1 MVDVELIYQ
10 VQNNN
15 KNAFKVLFSN
25 YKKKVYGT
33 AFLILKDYQL
43 AEDVVQETFL
53 QVYLK
58 VPKLLDPLA
67 FEGWLYKITV
77 NLCFEAI
84 KKSKKLKL
92 SSLEE
97 YSELKM
103 YNTLIDYNT
112 PEEAAIVK
120 DLHQQILKCVYS
132 LRPQYAAV
140 LVLYYYDNFNIREIS
155 EIISCS
161 EGNVKLK
168 LFRGRKSLEKLLTKE
183 HKDILDTITGGIF
196 YENR

>member
-1 MVDVELIYQ
+1 MVDIELICQ

-15 KNAFKVLFSN
+15 KNAFKTLFGN

-58 VPKLLDPLA
+58 IYKLSDPLA

-97 YSELKM
+97 YSELQM
-103 YNTLIDYNT
+103 RSTLIDYNT

-120 DLHQQILKCVYS
+120 DLHQQILRCVYS
-132 LRPQYAAV
+132 LSPQYAAV

-155 EIISCS
+155 EIVSCS
-161 EGNVKLK
+161 EGSVKVK

-183 HKDILDTITGGIF
+183 HKDILDTMAGGIF